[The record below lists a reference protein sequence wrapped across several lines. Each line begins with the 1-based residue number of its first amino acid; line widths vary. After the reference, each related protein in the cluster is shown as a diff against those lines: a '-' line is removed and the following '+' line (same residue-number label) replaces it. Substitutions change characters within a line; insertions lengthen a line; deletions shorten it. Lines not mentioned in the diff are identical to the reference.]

1 MLLLRNE
8 ILPKL
13 LLRRTKVQCA
23 DDLTLPP
30 RSVVLR
36 KDRFDA
42 LEADY
47 YQVCASACVCCV
59 FDVVCVS
66 ARVRVRAHH

>member
-13 LLRRTKVQCA
+13 LLRRTKDQCA

-30 RSVVLR
+30 RTLVLR

-47 YQVCASACVCCV
+47 YN
-59 FDVVCVS
+59 
-66 ARVRVRAHH
+66 VRGFF